1 ALYRRLL
8 HSLPTQRSSDRLP
21 RLPRI
26 DRSAARHTLS
36 DPAPPAPPP
45 RGSSLPPGPPNI
57 SRPGTALLLAS
68 FQFLDAL
75 RELADFAQEVG
86 DAGERGR
93 HAQPV
98 AVSDG
103 GRAGHRFAVLEVTR
117 HSALRAHPRAV
128 AQL

>member
-1 ALYRRLL
+1 MDSGAAA
-8 HSLPTQRSSDRLP
+8 QRGFFECPSLP

-75 RELADFAQEVG
+75 RELADFAPERSEVHTS
-86 DAGERGR
+86 EIQS
-93 HAQPV
+93 H
-98 AVSDG
+98 
-103 GRAGHRFAVLEVTR
+103 LT
-117 HSALRAHPRAV
+117 LICC
-128 AQL
+128 